1 MNSKLTKAQKEAVTA
16 LKEVGHEPF
25 ANKAAELWKRNMI
38 VSLHGTS
45 FNSDID
51 RLISDGN
58 MDVK

>member
-1 MNSKLTKAQKEAVTA
+1 MNIKLTKAQKEAVKA
-16 LKEVGHEPF
+16 LKEVGHETF
-25 ANKAAELWKRNMI
+25 ANKAAEVWKRNMK
-38 VSLHGTS
+38 VSLHGTY